1 MGKRNRSKER
11 QRTGPPAERRGRPV
25 PWDDLSAGDMSMPA
39 VMSRLVR
46 EFIAPYWRILAVGLA
61 AMTFV
66 AATTGALPYIMK
78 LVADEILEGKNAA
91 LLYTLPLVIL
101 AVMTS
106 RAVADWVSRVADA
119 WLGNRVIADMRIR
132 MFDVLAY
139 ADLSWIQDTH
149 SGRFVSAFV
158 NDVPIVDRAGAKPL
172 TAMVKN
178 GLSTVFLVGMMFYM
192 DWKLSLLTIIGMPIT
207 LLFMSRQK
215 HRIKSASR
223 KSLREAGDFGSL
235 LTQTIQ
241 GIRVVKAYGQEDAEA
256 VRVRSV
262 VDNIMRYLVK
272 TAKARAAVAPITEF
286 VAGLGFAAA
295 VFYAGWQSI
304 YANRTLGDFMGFIT
318 AAMLMYQPL
327 RTLFNLQAQMVEG
340 VTAANRIFAIIDH
353 DRKVTEPENAPAL
366 KVPNGGV
373 SFRQVEFAYEEN
385 APILSGFDLDIKPG
399 EKIALVGPSGSGK
412 STVLNLVLRFFDPQS
427 GQVLI
432 DGQDISQV
440 SLKSLRSQIAL
451 LTQDPV
457 LFDDSIANNIA
468 YGSEGAGMDRIV
480 DAAKAAA
487 AHDFITALPR
497 GYETRV
503 GEDGSRL
510 SGGEKQRI
518 AFARAMLRGAPIIL
532 LDEPTSAL
540 DAESEAKV
548 QRAMQ
553 TLLEGRTVIM
563 IAHRLSTVQKADR
576 ICVMG
581 DGRIEQ
587 QGRHDQLVREP
598 GTYSRMFRAQIGVD
612 GPTLVAASE

>member
-1 MGKRNRSKER
+1 MGDRKKP
-11 QRTGPPAERRGRPV
+11 QDPATRPLGSRPQKKTEV
-25 PWDDLSAGDMSMPA
+25 RDDLSAGNASMTV

-46 EFIAPYWRILAVGLA
+46 EFIAPHWRVLAIGLV
-61 AMTFV
+61 AMVFV
-66 AATTGALPYIMK
+66 AATTGALPYLMK
-78 LVADEILEGKNAA
+78 VVADEILEGKNEA
-91 LLYTLPLVIL
+91 LLFTLPIVIL
-101 AVMTS
+101 VVMTS
-106 RAVADWVSRVADA
+106 RALADWVSRVADA
-119 WLGNRVIADMRIR
+119 WLGNRVIADLRIR

-158 NDVPIVDRAGAKPL
+158 NDVPVVDRAGAKPL

-178 GLSTVFLVGMMFYM
+178 GLSTIFLVGMMFYL
-192 DWKLSLLTIIGMPIT
+192 DWKLSILTIMGMPIA
-207 LLFMSRQK
+207 LLFLRRQK
-215 HRIKSASR
+215 KRIKGASR

-256 VRVRSV
+256 ARVRTV
-262 VDNIMRYLVK
+262 VNNIMFYLVK

-304 YANRTLGDFMGFIT
+304 YANVTLGDFMGFIT
-318 AAMLMYQPL
+318 ATMLMYQPL
-327 RTLFNLQAQMVEG
+327 RSLFNLQAQMTEG
-340 VTAANRIFAIIDH
+340 VTAANRIFSIIDH

-366 KVPNGGV
+366 KVPEGRITF
-373 SFRQVEFAYEEN
+373 SDVEFAYEQDL
-385 APILSGFDLDIKPG
+385 PVLSNFELDIEPG

-412 STVLNLVLRFFDPQS
+412 STVLNLVLRFFDPQT
-427 GQVLI
+427 GTVRI

-440 SLKSLRSQIAL
+440 SLASLRSQIAL

-487 AHDFITALPR
+487 AHDFISALPR

-518 AFARAMLRGAPIIL
+518 AFARAMLRGAP
-532 LDEPTSAL
+532 
-540 DAESEAKV
+540 
-548 QRAMQ
+548 
-553 TLLEGRTVIM
+553 
-563 IAHRLSTVQKADR
+563 
-576 ICVMG
+576 
-581 DGRIEQ
+581 
-587 QGRHDQLVREP
+587 
-598 GTYSRMFRAQIGVD
+598 
-612 GPTLVAASE
+612 

>member
-1 MGKRNRSKER
+1 MEQEPQDRSLPR
-11 QRTGPPAERRGRPV
+11 S
-25 PWDDLSAGDMSMPA
+25 DLSAGNATTTALMM
-39 VMSRLVR
+39 RLAR
-46 EFIAPYWRILAVGLA
+46 EFVAPHWRILAIGLT
-61 AMTFV
+61 AMTFG
-66 AATTGALPYIMK
+66 AATTGALPYLMK
-78 LVADEILEGKNAA
+78 VVADEILEGKNEA

-101 AVMTS
+101 VIMTF
-106 RAVADWVSRVADA
+106 RALADWVSGIADA
-119 WLGNRVIADMRIR
+119 WLGNRLIVDLRVR

-149 SGRFVSAFV
+149 TGRFVSAFL
-158 NDVPIVDRAGAKPL
+158 NDVRVVNNAGARPL

-178 GLSTVFLVGMMFYM
+178 GLSTIFLTAMMFYM
-192 DWKLSLLTIIGMPIT
+192 DWRLSLLIVIGMPVS
-207 LLFMSRQK
+207 LLFLRRQK
-215 HRIKSASR
+215 GRIKRAAR

-256 VRVRSV
+256 ERVRTV
-262 VDNIMRYLVK
+262 VNNIMRYLMK
-272 TAKARAAVAPITEF
+272 SAKARAAVGPITEF
-286 VAGLGFAAA
+286 VAGLGFASA

-304 YANRTLGDFMGFIT
+304 YADVTLGDFMGFIT

-327 RTLFNLQAQMVEG
+327 RSLFSLQAQITEG
-340 VTAANRIFAIIDH
+340 VTAASRIFAIIDH
-353 DRKVTEPENAPAL
+353 DRKVTELPNAPDL
-366 KVPNGGV
+366 KVPEGRVTFSN
-373 SFRQVEFAYEEN
+373 VEFAYEEST
-385 APILSGFDLDIKPG
+385 PILDGLHLDIAPG

-412 STVLNLVLRFFDPQS
+412 STIINLVLRFFDPQG

-432 DGQDISQV
+432 DGTDISQV
-440 SLKSLRSQIAL
+440 SLASLRSQIAL
-451 LTQDPV
+451 LTQEPV
-457 LFDDSIANNIA
+457 LFDESIASNIA
-468 YGSEGAGMDRIV
+468 YGSEGAGMDRII

-503 GEDGSRL
+503 GEDGCRL

-548 QRAMQ
+548 QRAME

-563 IAHRLSTVQKADR
+563 IAHRLSTVQMADR
-576 ICVMG
+576 ICVLG
-581 DGRIEQ
+581 NGRIEQ
-587 QGRHDQLVREP
+587 QGRHDQLVRET
-598 GTYSRMFRAQIGVD
+598 GTYARMFRAQIGVD